1 MSITKTPLPYAF
13 TDGTVAY
20 GSQVDT
26 NFDAVWLDKDAVI
39 DVVNEITAGTTAVP
53 KATHA
58 VNADNATTAVNAQT
72 ANNAAN
78 SDTLDG
84 SHKADIITEASSP
97 AGAVTAFAGGT
108 APTGWLECNGA
119 AVSRTTYAA
128 LFGAIGVTYGSGDGI
143 STFNLPD
150 LRGEFLR
157 GWSHGKTGVDEGRT
171 LGSSQG
177 DQLQTHEHAVWNPLH
192 STWATVTNDGP
203 TSVDTA
209 YQDTIADPG
218 DSTIT
223 ANVLRAKDLTVG
235 NSGTETRPRNIA
247 MMYIIKH

>member
-72 ANNAAN
+72 ANNATN

-84 SHKADIITEASSP
+84 SHKDDIIAAASP
-97 AGAVTAFAGGT
+97 AGSVTAFAGSIV
-108 APTGWLECNGA
+108 PTGWLKCNGA

-128 LFGAIGVTYGSGDGI
+128 LFGAIGVTYGNGDGI

-150 LRGEFLR
+150 LRGEFIR
-157 GWSHGKTGVDEGRT
+157 GWDNDRGIDAGRALGSAQGDAIRNISGDFIASDDNGATGVF
-171 LGSSQG
+171 L
-177 DQLQTHEHAVWNPLH
+177 
-192 STWATVTNDGP
+192 VT
-203 TSVDTA
+203 DT
-209 YQDTIADPG
+209 G
-218 DSTIT
+218 
-223 ANVLRAKDLTVG
+223 V
-235 NSGTETRPRNIA
+235 GTESGGTAASKTVNFDASRVVPTASENRPRNIA

>member
-39 DVVNEITAGTTAVP
+39 DAVNAITAGTTAVP
-53 KATHA
+53 EATHA
-58 VNADNATTAVNAQT
+58 VNADNATAAVTAQT
-72 ANNAAN
+72 ATNATD
-78 SDTLDG
+78 SDKLDG
-84 SHKADIITEASSP
+84 SHKADIIAAASP
-97 AGAVTAFAGGT
+97 AGSVTAFAGGT

-128 LFGAIGVTYGSGDGI
+128 LFGAIGVTYGNGDGT

-150 LRGEFLR
+150 LRGEFIR
-157 GWSHGKTGVDEGRT
+157 GWDHGKGTDAGRAIA
-171 LGSSQG
+171 SAQG

-192 STWATVTNDGP
+192 NTWATVTNDGP

-218 DSTIT
+218 DSSIT

-235 NSGTETRPRNIA
+235 NSGTETRPRNVA
-247 MMYIIKH
+247 MMYIIKF